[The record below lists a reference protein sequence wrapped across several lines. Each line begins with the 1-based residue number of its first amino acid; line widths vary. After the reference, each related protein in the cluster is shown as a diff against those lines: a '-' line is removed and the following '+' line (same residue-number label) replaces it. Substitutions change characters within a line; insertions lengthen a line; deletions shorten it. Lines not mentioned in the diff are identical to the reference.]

1 MNTPGKTAAE
11 LRAMAEAL
19 EWAKAEFWTVEL
31 VTHTLRTID
40 DRAAELRAAVE
51 TAEKAQGEPVAPTAY
66 IERITGRLAAPYDD
80 HRCRFPMV
88 YDALYIH
95 PDPRVAEL
103 EKALRYCIK
112 QAEHDMLLTGDEIRM
127 CRAALGEGKS

>member
-1 MNTPGKTAAE
+1 MNTNRPQNE
-11 LRAMAEAL
+11 LLAMAEAL
-19 EWAKAEFWTVEL
+19 EWVRQG
-31 VTHTLRTID
+31 THVSPVLRA
-40 DRAAELRAAVE
+40 RLNRKAAELRAAE
-51 TAEKAQGEPVAPTAY
+51 TVKDEPVAPTAY

-103 EKALRYCIK
+103 EALLRDLAPYAPWPSNDPRRI
-112 QAEHDMLLTGDEIRM
+112 ALN
-127 CRAALGEGKS
+127 AALEGKS